1 MLLSA
6 LALAAASSATVDD
19 PSLPTHQ
26 HHGHLPHA
34 HTHAPAEIDETHGP
48 VLLQLTYT
56 GEVIGN
62 ASGGLRR
69 GTRYLDNLDLVF
81 EADMEQ
87 LVGWNGAQV
96 HVYGLYN
103 NGKSISDLIGDTQA
117 VSNIETG
124 VSALRLYEA
133 WIDQKIGDKM
143 SVRAGLYDLNSE
155 FDALDAAG
163 LFVSSPNGI
172 GTDFAQSGQNGPS
185 IFPSTSLAARLQ
197 FEPATDWVV
206 RAAIL
211 DGVPGDPNR
220 PKRTAIHLGDGDGA
234 LLVGEV
240 QAPLGGGKLLFGHW
254 QYTAEFE
261 RNDGAGSGRG
271 NGGTYVRAEAPLIAA
286 SDGKVDGF
294 LRLGTARGRYNMFDS
309 FLGTGLKFTGWIPGR
324 AEDEFGIALSA
335 AFTSDSYRAATASGR
350 SEVAVEATY
359 RTQVAPWLALQPNV
373 HYVRNPSADPAIA
386 DAFILGLRAEMSFNL
401 LGF

>member
-6 LALAAASSATVDD
+6 LALAVSGAPSTEEAA
-19 PSLPTHQ
+19 PST
-26 HHGHLPHA
+26 HHGRLPHG

-69 GTRYLDNLDLVF
+69 GTRYIDNLDIVF
-81 EADMEQ
+81 EADMGE

-103 NGKSISDLIGDTQA
+103 NGKSLSDLVGDTQA
-117 VSNIETG
+117 ISNIETG

-133 WIDQKIGDKM
+133 WIDQKLGDAV

-185 IFPSTSLAARLQ
+185 IFPSTSLAARLHI
-197 FEPATDWVV
+197 EPAKDWVI

-220 PKRTAIHLGDGDGA
+220 PKRTAIQLGNGDGA
-234 LLVGEV
+234 LLVGEL
-240 QAPLGGGKLLFGHW
+240 QAPLGGGKLLLGHW
-254 QYTAEFE
+254 QYTADFE
-261 RNDGAGSGRG
+261 RNDGSGSGKGNAGS
-271 NGGTYVRAEAPLIAA
+271 YVRAEYPLLDRP
-286 SDGKVDGF
+286 DGKVDGF

-324 AEDEFGIALSA
+324 AEDEFGIALAA
-335 AFTSDSYRAATASGR
+335 AFTSDSYRAATGAGG
-350 SEVAVEATY
+350 SEVAIEATY
-359 RTQVAPWLALQPNV
+359 RTQLAPWLTVQPNI
-373 HYVRNPSADPAIA
+373 HYVRNPSADPTVA
-386 DAFILGLRAEMSFNL
+386 DAIILGLRAEMSFSL